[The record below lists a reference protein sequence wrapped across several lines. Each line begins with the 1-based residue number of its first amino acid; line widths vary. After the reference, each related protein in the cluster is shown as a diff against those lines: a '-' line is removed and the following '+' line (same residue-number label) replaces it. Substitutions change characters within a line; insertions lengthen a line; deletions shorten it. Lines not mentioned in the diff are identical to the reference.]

1 MKYLTFEVECLCLMP
16 NNVGAYNMAIAS
28 TVLKIPLVIY
38 GSVELAIS
46 LYFPKTFNFS
56 NFDST
61 DASSGSS
68 QGWYFLRER
77 MMCISSLNK
86 SRRQFIFSFV
96 FSGYLSSVFQ
106 LLWREAHHLCM
117 AVTKGWWAQEDL

>member
-16 NNVGAYNMAIAS
+16 NNVGAYNMAIAAAS

-61 DASSGSS
+61 DDAHSGCNSRS
-68 QGWYFLRER
+68 DGTPSNSRQMPAVSKPPAFDRRFQVLP
-77 MMCISSLNK
+77 MCN
-86 SRRQFIFSFV
+86 R
-96 FSGYLSSVFQ
+96 VFQ
-106 LLWREAHHLCM
+106 NYHLIH
-117 AVTKGWWAQEDL
+117 